1 MQEDGVSNP
10 RCPKTHFS
18 DEEITEFYKPWSKA
32 LVVHVLEKSFTYPVL
47 KRRLEAIWVKDGHI
61 QVSNLSNEYFLVR
74 FSSAD
79 DNQRATFK
87 GPWKIAVNRIENHIG
102 RTIRMDLATAEGARA
117 RYARVCVEV
126 DLSKP
131 LLGKYMIGER
141 VFFVEYES
149 LENFCHC
156 CGFYGHKS
164 RPDS

>member
-1 MQEDGVSNP
+1 MFDYYIIVSRWTPEFNEEELI
-10 RCPKTHFS
+10 RKILTWVRLPKMSIHFFNY
-18 DEEITEFYKPWSKA
+18 T
-32 LVVHVLEKSFTYPVL
+32 
-47 KRRLEAIWVKDGHI
+47 
-61 QVSNLSNEYFLVR
+61 
-74 FSSAD
+74 
-79 DNQRATFK
+79 
-87 GPWKIAVNRIENHIG
+87 AVNRIENHIG